1 MGRVEL
7 VKRVGYIVRTNYF
20 TLYMNPLN
28 NGPKTEVKQVSDYK
42 QKEQKNL
49 VNVTQNLFILHTDHT
64 DKG

>member
-1 MGRVEL
+1 MKRVE
-7 VKRVGYIVRTNYF
+7 YIVRTNIF

-28 NGPKTEVKQVSDYK
+28 NGPKTEVKQVSDCK